1 MVTWGAY
8 NVGTQHIT
16 ISTNVNNYSFEF
28 VRRCGA
34 ELNFK
39 TPGALPRNF
48 GLYGLYDL
56 LACSLDSIH
65 AKNKLRTLSGPKDLP
80 ENGFHNLSILEFKD
94 RWEIFRSHRSA
105 RDSGLRESGWLD
117 LLCLMRTVKLK
128 TKSVPCAR
136 LAEVWSN
143 RQT

>member
-16 ISTNVNNYSFEF
+16 ISTNVNNYSSEF

-39 TPGALPRNF
+39 TPGALPRN
-48 GLYGLYDL
+48 LGLYDL
-56 LACSLDSIH
+56 LARSLDSIH

-94 RWEIFRSHRSA
+94 AFF
-105 RDSGLRESGWLD
+105 DG
-117 LLCLMRTVKLK
+117 
-128 TKSVPCAR
+128 KSFDIIGVPGVA
-136 LAEVWSN
+136 V
-143 RQT
+143 